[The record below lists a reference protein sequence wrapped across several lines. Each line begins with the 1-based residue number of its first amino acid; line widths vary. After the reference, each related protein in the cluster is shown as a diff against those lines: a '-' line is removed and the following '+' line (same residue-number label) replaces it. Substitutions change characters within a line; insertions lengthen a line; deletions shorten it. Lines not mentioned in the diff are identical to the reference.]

1 MNDRSVLKAL
11 IDVTQVLES
20 LGVRFHIGGSMAS
33 AVHGEPRQTRGIDLV
48 VDISQPQARELV
60 RRLADR
66 YYGNEDR
73 AAEAVHRR
81 RAFNLIDLQGGFK
94 LDLFCLGDSAFDR
107 AEFER
112 AVALD
117 LGDPPEIRVRV
128 KTVEDTVLRK
138 LLWYR
143 DGGGQSDRQWSDV
156 VGMLRVCRATIDR
169 VYLQQWADELQLSG
183 LLARADQESNA

>member
-1 MNDRSVLKAL
+1 MNDRSALKAL
-11 IDVTQVLES
+11 IDVAQVLED

-48 VDISQPQARELV
+48 VDVSQPQARELV
-60 RRLADR
+60 RRLAER
-66 YYGNEDR
+66 YYGDEDR

-81 RAFNLIDLQGGFK
+81 RAFNLIDLQGGFE

-107 AEFER
+107 AEFAR

-117 LGDPPEIRVRV
+117 LGDQPEIRVRV
-128 KTVEDTVLRK
+128 KSVEDTVLRK

-143 DGGGQSDRQWSDV
+143 DGGGHSDRQWSDI
-156 VGMLRVCRATIDR
+156 VGVLRVCRATIDR
-169 VYLQQWADELQLSG
+169 AYLHQWADELQLSG
-183 LLARADQESNA
+183 WLARAEQESNA